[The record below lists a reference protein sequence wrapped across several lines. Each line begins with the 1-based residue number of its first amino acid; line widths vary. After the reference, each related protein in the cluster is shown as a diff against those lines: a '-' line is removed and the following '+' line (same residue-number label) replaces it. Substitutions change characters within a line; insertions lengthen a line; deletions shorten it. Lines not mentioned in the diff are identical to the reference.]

1 MNAYRVKPMIFP
13 WTPVVYLAAVLSAL
27 MLHKVRPLDVVAD
40 WQLAMQAIGI
50 IGFAAGVWLV
60 GWGYVKLMRYRTGL
74 LSSSATSHL
83 VTSGPYRF
91 SRNPVYLGYAL
102 AMLGTGLFTGNL
114 WLVIGTVATVVVT
127 HAWIVRSEEKHLL
140 ARFGFEF
147 ECYCRRTRAWI

>member
-13 WTPVVYLAAVLSAL
+13 WTPVVYLAAVVVAL
-27 MLHKVRPLDVVAD
+27 VLHRIMPLDIEAQ
-40 WQLAMQAIGI
+40 WQLAMQALGLIGSAS
-50 IGFAAGVWLV
+50 GAWLV
-60 GWGYVKLMRYRTGL
+60 GWGYVKLIRYRTGL

-91 SRNPVYLGYAL
+91 SRNPVYLGYTL
-102 AMLGTGLFTGNL
+102 AMMGAGLFTGNL
-114 WLVIGTVATVVVT
+114 WLVIGTVATVVIT